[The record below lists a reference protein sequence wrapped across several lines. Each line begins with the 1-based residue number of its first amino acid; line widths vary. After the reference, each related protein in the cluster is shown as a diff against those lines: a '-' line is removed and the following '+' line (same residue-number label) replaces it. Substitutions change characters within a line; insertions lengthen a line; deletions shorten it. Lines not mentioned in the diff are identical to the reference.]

1 LSRLSI
7 ILTRSNIGETHPL
20 RKGCS
25 TSSDFD
31 EHFME
36 LELAQDFKEL
46 LKLFNENKVKYM
58 LIGGYAVSIHGFVRA
73 TNDIDLVISSD
84 PENAKNVMKALTEFG
99 FGSAGVSAELFTQN
113 KSVVRMG
120 VEPVKI
126 EILNYLEGPGFDAA
140 YERRKVINVE
150 DIKINVIGL
159 EDLYANKAAVGR
171 SQDLTDIKRLKE
183 RN

>member
-1 LSRLSI
+1 MTS
-7 ILTRSNIGETHPL
+7 LTRSNIGETHLL

-25 TSSDFD
+25 TWNDFD

-36 LELAQDFKEL
+36 LELARDFKEL
-46 LKLFNENKVKYM
+46 LRLFNKNKVKYL

-73 TNDIDLVISSD
+73 TNDIDLVISKD
-84 PENAKNVMKALTEFG
+84 LENANNVMKALTEFG
-99 FGSAGVSAELFTQN
+99 FGSAGISAELFTQN

-120 VEPVKI
+120 VEPLKI
-126 EILNYLEGPGFDAA
+126 EILNYLEGPGFAAA
-140 YERRKVINVE
+140 YERRKIINVE
-150 DIKINVIGL
+150 EIIIDVIGL

-171 SQDLTDIKRLKE
+171 AQDLADIEKLKE